1 MNGPVT
7 SEAASCPTS
16 ADRLLDAAERLVV
29 ARGAS
34 HLTLDAVAQEAGV
47 SKGGLLYHFPSKAAL
62 LEGMVRR
69 HISDLE
75 ERADRYA
82 AEAAGA
88 TGAPPSPA
96 CKVAGRLRALLDKGE
111 THREMG
117 AAMLAAAAGNPA
129 LMDPCRESYRQ
140 VVDEMAKCPQ
150 SFERAAVLH
159 LAVDGLLMSDL
170 LNLSPFTAEERRRVV
185 EHMLNQVREWSGQR

>member
-1 MNGPVT
+1 MNPSAITET
-7 SEAASCPTS
+7 SSCPTS

-29 ARGAS
+29 ARGAA

-69 HISDLE
+69 HVRDLE
-75 ERADRYA
+75 RRASEYA
-82 AEAAGA
+82 EDSGA
-88 TGAPPSPA
+88 TPSPA
-96 CKVAGRLRALLDKGE
+96 RKVAGRLRALLEKGE

-129 LMDPCRESYRQ
+129 LMDPCRQSYRE

-150 SFERAAVLH
+150 SFERAAMLH

-170 LNLSPFTAEERRRVV
+170 LNLSPFTADERRRVV
-185 EHMLNQVREWSGQR
+185 EHLLNQVREWSGP

>member
-1 MNGPVT
+1 MTPSTNT
-7 SEAASCPTS
+7 EASACPTS

-29 ARGAS
+29 ARGAA

-69 HISDLE
+69 HVRDLE
-75 ERADRYA
+75 QRASEYAQDRS
-82 AEAAGA
+82 
-88 TGAPPSPA
+88 APPSPA
-96 CKVAGRLRALLDKGE
+96 RKVAGRLRALLEKSE

-129 LMDPCRESYRQ
+129 LMDPCRQSYRE

-150 SFERAAVLH
+150 SFERAAMLH

-170 LNLSPFTAEERRRVV
+170 LNLSPFTADERRRVV
-185 EHMLNQVREWSGQR
+185 EHLLNQVREWSGP